1 MSELKVSQVIAAEW
15 RHICRDRRLFLILF
29 FVPVMYLF
37 LFGSLYTHHKVTE
50 MTTIVMDEDQSP
62 LSRQIV
68 QAFDESESF
77 QVTMEARSEQEV
89 EQAIASGAAKV
100 GIFIPSRFEAS
111 LKQGHTLPLLTWVD
125 GSNML
130 YSNSATK
137 GANEVIT
144 TFSMGLSAK
153 KLQLQQGLQDEQ
165 VAGVLSPIPFRYRV
179 LYNPTFNY
187 SDFMMYGLLGA
198 ILQQV
203 LFLGIS
209 LTVTR
214 EKDGGTWSRFA
225 VWRRDPWRIAYA
237 KTVPYF
243 IINVF
248 NTTVAMLI
256 ACYVFKAP
264 LSGSLLA
271 GLAVVLC
278 FTFAVCGIGY
288 LISLFSGNQLGAT
301 QIAMLIAVPS
311 FLLSGFTWPFEA
323 MPKALQVL
331 GDLLPLTYFL
341 DGVRSVFIKAGDY
354 SAILQDCLALGMMGL
369 VTFFIAMLLTRFV
382 VFRKEAGNAEA
393 VPAEAPG
400 TVSAIPAGASSAS
413 VPGTG
418 SLPG

>member
-1 MSELKVSQVIAAEW
+1 MSELKIGGVIAAEW
-15 RHICRDRRLFLILF
+15 KEIFRDRRLFLILF

-37 LFGSLYTHHKVTE
+37 LFGSLYTSHKVTK
-50 MTTIVMDEDQSP
+50 MTTIVMDQDQSP
-62 LSRQIV
+62 LSRQMV
-68 QAFDESESF
+68 QAFDESETF
-77 QVTMEARSEQEV
+77 QVTMEAHSEQEV
-89 EQAIASGAAKV
+89 EQAISSGKARV

-111 LKQGHTLPLLTWVD
+111 LKQGHTLPLMTWVD

-165 VAGVLSPIPFRYRV
+165 VANVLSPIPFRYRV

-214 EKDGGTWSRFA
+214 EKDRGTWGVFA
-225 VWRRDPWRIAYA
+225 AWRKDPWKIAYA

-256 ACYVFKAP
+256 ASYAFKAP
-264 LSGSLLA
+264 LMGSLLA
-271 GLAVVLC
+271 GLAVVLA

-288 LISLFSGNQLGAT
+288 LISLFSSNQLGAT
-301 QIAMLIAVPS
+301 QTAMLIAVPS

-331 GDLLPLTYFL
+331 GHLLPLTYFL
-341 DGVRSVFIKAGDY
+341 DGMRSVFVKAGDY
-354 SAILQDCLALGMMGL
+354 SSITYDCLALGMMGL
-369 VTFFIAMLLTRFV
+369 VTFFIAMLLSRFV
-382 VFRKEAGNAEA
+382 IFRKEAGVAEEVGGSGP
-393 VPAEAPG
+393 VPAIAP
-400 TVSAIPAGASSAS
+400 PAGT
-413 VPGTG
+413 TG
-418 SLPG
+418 LPG